1 MRGLGAFGADH
12 ALGCSTVRAAIDLFR
27 REPRARWFFGA
38 LAQSALG
45 NGAGYVAL
53 LLLAYDRWHSPWAI
67 TLVLMADLLP
77 AMLLGPVF
85 GAAADRWSR
94 RTCMVIADLLR
105 LGAFVGIAFVDGI
118 ELTLLLAL
126 VAGCG
131 TGLYTPAA
139 LASLPGLVRPERLP
153 AATSV
158 YGAIADL
165 GFTVG
170 PAVAAVVLL
179 FGTAE
184 QLTLLNGLTFGI
196 SALVLARLAFGRAP
210 SMEGP
215 HRSLLAEARDGL
227 AATAGMPG
235 IRALLGVSAG
245 ALFFAGLFNVAE
257 LPFADDIL
265 DRGEVGY
272 AVLATAFGAGFIAGS
287 LTGTAG
293 AAPATL
299 KERFG
304 IGLLVLGAGFAA
316 TGLAPGFAVALAAF
330 ALGGF
335 GNGMVIVYERQLI
348 QATVPDRLAGRV
360 FGMKDALSAWGFGL
374 AFVSA
379 GALITLIGVRELLV
393 AAGAGALISWLVARR
408 MLADAFNEREPAP
421 AAAPASGAGAYAVGH
436 GSAGEQSPDLIGRAG
451 SGRGTSLDDR
461 SEGLDD
467 SGVELRPRPGS

>member
-1 MRGLGAFGADH
+1 
-12 ALGCSTVRAAIDLFR
+12 VRAAIDLFR

-53 LLLAYDRWHSPWAI
+53 LLIAYDRWHSPWAI

-77 AMLLGPVF
+77 AMLFGPVF

-94 RTCMVIADLLR
+94 KACIVIADLLR
-105 LGAFVGIAFVDGI
+105 FGAFVGIAFVDGI

-139 LASLPGLVRPERLP
+139 LASLPGLVRPARLP

-170 PAVAAVVLL
+170 PALAAVVLL
-179 FGTAE
+179 FGSAE
-184 QLTLLNGLTFGI
+184 ELTLLNGVTFGI
-196 SALVLARLAFGRAP
+196 SALVLARLAFGEAP
-210 SMEGP
+210 TGEVSQ
-215 HRSLLAEARDGL
+215 RSLFAEARDGL

-257 LPFADDIL
+257 LPFAEDIL
-265 DRGEVGY
+265 DSGEVGY
-272 AVLATAFGAGFIAGS
+272 SVLATAFGAGFIAGS

-293 AAPATL
+293 AAPAIL

-304 IGLLVLGAGFAA
+304 IGLLVLGAGFIAS
-316 TGLAPGFAVALAAF
+316 GLAPSFAVALAAF
-330 ALGGF
+330 ALGGL

-374 AFVSA
+374 AFILA

-393 AAGAGALISWLVARR
+393 VAGVGAVLSWVVARR
-408 MLADAFNEREPAP
+408 MLRNVFNERAP
-421 AAAPASGAGAYAVGH
+421 ALAGAPGSGAGADAVGQA
-436 GSAGEQSPDLIGRAG
+436 GAGEQRPDLVGGAGNSRRAG
-451 SGRGTSLDDR
+451 LDQRAERLDD
-461 SEGLDD
+461 G
-467 SGVELRPRPGS
+467 GVELRPGPGS

>member
-1 MRGLGAFGADH
+1 
-12 ALGCSTVRAAIDLFR
+12 VRATIELFR
-27 REPRARWFFGA
+27 GEPRARWFFGA
-38 LAQSALG
+38 LTQSALG

-53 LLLAYDRWHSPWAI
+53 LLIAYDRWHSPWAI

-94 RTCMVIADLLR
+94 KACVVMADVLR
-105 LGAFVGIAFVDGI
+105 FGAFVGIALVDSV

-179 FGTAE
+179 FGNAE
-184 QLTLLNGLTFGI
+184 QLTAANGVTFGI
-196 SALVLARLAFGRAP
+196 SALVLARLAFGEAP
-210 SMEGP
+210 ADAKGA
-215 HRSLLAEARDGL
+215 HKSLFAEAKEGL
-227 AATAGMPG
+227 AATKGMTG
-235 IRALLGVSAG
+235 IRPLLGVSG
-245 ALFFAGLFNVAE
+245 VALFFAGLFNVAE
-257 LPFADDIL
+257 LPFAEDIL
-265 DRGEVGY
+265 DSGEVGY
-272 AVLATAFGAGFIAGS
+272 SVLATAFGAGFIGGS

-293 AAPATL
+293 AAPAVL
-299 KERFG
+299 KRRFG
-304 IGLLVLGAGFAA
+304 IGLLALGAGFIA
-316 TGLAPGFAVALAAF
+316 TGVAPGYATALVAF

-360 FGMKDALSAWGFGL
+360 FGVKDALSAWAFSV
-374 AFVSA
+374 AFVCA
-379 GALITLIGVRELLV
+379 GGLITLIGVRELLI
-393 AAGAGALISWLVARR
+393 AAGVGGLLSWLVSRWA
-408 MLADAFNEREPAP
+408 LADAFNAEAP
-421 AAAPASGAGAYAVGH
+421 QLADARVSGASADAVGH
-436 GSAGEQSPDLIGRAG
+436 GGAG
-451 SGRGTSLDDR
+451 
-461 SEGLDD
+461 
-467 SGVELRPRPGS
+467 

>member
-1 MRGLGAFGADH
+1 M
-12 ALGCSTVRAAIDLFR
+12 RAAVELFR

-53 LLLAYDRWHSPWAI
+53 LLIAYDRWHSPWAI

-77 AMLLGPVF
+77 AMLFGPVF

-94 RTCMVIADLLR
+94 KACIVIADLLR
-105 LGAFVGIAFVDGI
+105 FVAFVGIVFVDGI
-118 ELTLLLAL
+118 ELTLVFAL

-139 LASLPGLVRPERLP
+139 LAALPGLVRPERLP

-170 PAVAAVVLL
+170 PALAAVVLL
-179 FGTAE
+179 FGNAE
-184 QLTLLNGLTFGI
+184 QLALLNGVTFGV
-196 SALVLARLAFGRAP
+196 SALVLARLAFGHAP
-210 SMEGP
+210 AVEGP
-215 HRSLLAEARDGL
+215 HRSLFAEARDGL

-235 IRALLGVSAG
+235 IRVLLGVSGG
-245 ALFFAGLFNVAE
+245 ALFFVGLFNVAE
-257 LPFADDIL
+257 LPFAEDVL
-265 DRGEVGY
+265 DSGEVGY
-272 AVLATAFGAGFIAGS
+272 SVLATVFGAGFIGGS

-293 AAPATL
+293 AAPAVL

-304 IGLLVLGAGFAA
+304 IGLLVIGAGFAA
-316 TGLAPGFAVALAAF
+316 AGLAPGFAVALAAF
-330 ALGGF
+330 AVGGF

-374 AFVSA
+374 AFVAA
-379 GALITLIGVRELLV
+379 GGLITLIGVRELLV
-393 AAGAGALISWLVARR
+393 AAGIGAFLSWLVARR
-408 MLADAFNEREPAP
+408 MLANAFNEREPP
-421 AAAPASGAGAYAVGH
+421 PRSGSGAGADAVGDV
-436 GSAGEQSPDLIGRAG
+436 GTGQERPDLVGGGRDGGGAG
-451 SGRGTSLDDR
+451 LDQGT
-461 SEGLDD
+461 EGLDD
-467 SGVELRPRPGS
+467 GGIELRPGAGS

>member
-1 MRGLGAFGADH
+1 
-12 ALGCSTVRAAIDLFR
+12 VRAAIDLFR
-27 REPRARWFFGA
+27 REPRARWFFAA

-53 LLLAYDRWHSPWAI
+53 LLIAYDRWHSPWAI

-77 AMLLGPVF
+77 AMLFGPVF

-94 RTCMVIADLLR
+94 KACIVIADLLR
-105 LGAFVGIAFVDGI
+105 FVAFIGIAFVDDIG
-118 ELTLLLAL
+118 LTLALAL

-139 LASLPGLVRPERLP
+139 LAALPGLVRPERLP

-179 FGTAE
+179 FGNAE
-184 QLTLLNGLTFGI
+184 ELALLNGVTFGI
-196 SALVLARLAFGRAP
+196 SAVVLAKLAFGKVPAGD
-210 SMEGP
+210 GP
-215 HRSLLAEARDGL
+215 HRSLFAEARDGL

-245 ALFFAGLFNVAE
+245 ALFFVGLFNVAE
-257 LPFADDIL
+257 LPFAEDVL
-265 DRGEVGY
+265 DSGEVGY
-272 AVLATAFGAGFIAGS
+272 SVLATVFGAGFICGS

-293 AAPATL
+293 AAPAVL

-304 IGLLVLGAGFAA
+304 IGLLVIGAGFAA
-316 TGLAPGFAVALAAF
+316 SGLAPGFAVALAAF

-374 AFVSA
+374 AFVAA
-379 GALITLIGVRELLV
+379 GGLITLIGVRELLV
-393 AAGAGALISWLVARR
+393 VAAVGTLASWLVSRR
-408 MLADAFNEREPAP
+408 MLANAFNEREPAS
-421 AAAPASGAGAYAVGH
+421 AAVSASGASADAVSDGGAR
-436 GSAGEQSPDLIGRAG
+436 QQRPDLVDRAG
-451 SGRGTSLDDR
+451 GGRGAGLDDGD
-461 SEGLDD
+461 EGLDD
-467 SGVELRPRPGS
+467 GGVELRPSSRP

>member
-1 MRGLGAFGADH
+1 VGA
-12 ALGCSTVRAAIDLFR
+12 TIDLFR
-27 REPRARWFFGA
+27 GEPRARWFFGA
-38 LAQSALG
+38 LTQSALG

-53 LLLAYDRWHSPWAI
+53 LLIAYDRWHSPWAI

-94 RTCMVIADLLR
+94 KACMVIADLLR
-105 LGAFVGIAFVDGI
+105 FGAFVGIAFVDSI

-170 PAVAAVVLL
+170 PAVAALVLL
-179 FGTAE
+179 FGDAE
-184 QLTLLNGLTFGI
+184 QLTAANGVTFGI
-196 SALVLARLAFGRAP
+196 SALVLARLAFGEAP
-210 SMEGP
+210 ADAKGA
-215 HRSLLAEARDGL
+215 HKSLVAEAREGL
-227 AATAGMPG
+227 AATKGMPG

-257 LPFADDIL
+257 LPFAEDIL
-265 DRGEVGY
+265 DGGEVGY
-272 AVLATAFGAGFIAGS
+272 SVLATAFGAGFIGGS

-293 AAPATL
+293 AAPAVL
-299 KERFG
+299 KRRFG
-304 IGLLVLGAGFAA
+304 IGLLALGAGFIA
-316 TGLAPGFAVALAAF
+316 TGAAPGYATALVAF

-360 FGMKDALSAWGFGL
+360 FGVKDALSAWAFGV
-374 AFVSA
+374 AFVCA
-379 GALITLIGVRELLV
+379 GGLITLIGVRELLI
-393 AAGAGALISWLVARR
+393 AAGVGGLLSWFVSRWALAGAFNAEAPHLAGARV
-408 MLADAFNEREPAP
+408 
-421 AAAPASGAGAYAVGH
+421 SGASADAVGH
-436 GSAGEQSPDLIGRAG
+436 GGAG
-451 SGRGTSLDDR
+451 
-461 SEGLDD
+461 
-467 SGVELRPRPGS
+467 

>member
-1 MRGLGAFGADH
+1 
-12 ALGCSTVRAAIDLFR
+12 VRAAIDLFR

-53 LLLAYDRWHSPWAI
+53 LLIAYDRWHSPWAI

-77 AMLLGPVF
+77 AMLFGPVF

-94 RTCMVIADLLR
+94 KACMVVADLLR
-105 LGAFVGIAFVDGI
+105 FGAFVGIAFVDNI
-118 ELTLLLAL
+118 ELTLLFAL

-139 LASLPGLVRPERLP
+139 LASLPGLVRSERLP
-153 AATSV
+153 VATSV

-170 PAVAAVVLL
+170 PAIAAVVLL
-179 FGTAE
+179 FGNAE
-184 QLTLLNGLTFGI
+184 QLTLLNGGTFGI
-196 SALVLARLAFGRAP
+196 SALVLAKLAFGEAP
-210 SMEGP
+210 AAEGP
-215 HRSLLAEARDGL
+215 TRSLFADARDGL

-257 LPFADDIL
+257 LPFAEDIL
-265 DRGEVGY
+265 DSGDVGY
-272 AVLATAFGAGFIAGS
+272 SVLATAFGAGFIAGS

-293 AAPATL
+293 AAPVTL
-299 KERFG
+299 KHRFG
-304 IGLLVLGAGFAA
+304 IGLLVLGVGFVATGFA
-316 TGLAPGFAVALAAF
+316 PGYGVALAAF
-330 ALGGF
+330 VLGGF

-379 GALITLIGVRELLV
+379 GGLITLMGVRELLV
-393 AAGAGALISWLVARR
+393 AAGIGALLSWLVAQRL
-408 MLADAFNEREPAP
+408 LADVFNEREPVLAG
-421 AAAPASGAGAYAVGH
+421 ASVSGASAEAVGQ
-436 GSAGEQSPDLIGRAG
+436 GGAGEQRPDLVSRAG
-451 SGRGTSLDDR
+451 SGRGTGLDDR
-461 SEGLDD
+461 GEGIDD
-467 SGVELRPRPGS
+467 GGVELRPSPGS

>member
-1 MRGLGAFGADH
+1 MDM
-12 ALGCSTVRAAIDLFR
+12 FR
-27 REPRARWFFGA
+27 REPRTRWFFGA

-53 LLLAYDRWHSPWAI
+53 LLIAYDRWHSPWAI

-77 AMLLGPVF
+77 AMLFGPVF

-94 RTCMVIADLLR
+94 KACMVIADLLR
-105 LGAFVGIAFVDGI
+105 FGAFVGIAFVDGI

-153 AATSV
+153 AATAV

-170 PAVAAVVLL
+170 PAIAAVVLL
-179 FGTAE
+179 FGDAE
-184 QLTLLNGLTFGI
+184 QLTLLNGVTFGI
-196 SALVLARLAFGRAP
+196 SAVVLARLAFGAAP
-210 SMEGP
+210 AAPEGS
-215 HRSLLAEARDGL
+215 HRSLIAEARDGL

-257 LPFADDIL
+257 LPFAEDIL
-265 DRGEVGY
+265 DSGDVGY
-272 AVLATAFGAGFIAGS
+272 SVLATAFGAGFIAGS

-304 IGLLVLGAGFAA
+304 IGLLVLGAGFVA
-316 TGLAPGFAVALAAF
+316 TGLAPGFAVALGAF

-348 QATVPDRLAGRV
+348 QATVPDRLSGRI
-360 FGMKDALSAWGFGL
+360 FGTKDALSAWGFGL

-379 GALITLIGVRELLV
+379 GALITLLGVRELLV
-393 AAGAGALISWLVARR
+393 AAGIGALLSWLAARR
-408 MLADAFNEREPAP
+408 MLANAFNDEEPVLAGGQL
-421 AAAPASGAGAYAVGH
+421 SGAGADAIGH
-436 GSAGEQSPDLIGRAG
+436 GGAGQQGPDLVGRAG
-451 SGRGTSLDDR
+451 SVGSASLDDGA
-461 SEGLDD
+461 EGLDD
-467 SGVELRPRPGS
+467 GGVELGPRTGP

>member
-1 MRGLGAFGADH
+1 M
-12 ALGCSTVRAAIDLFR
+12 RAAFDLFR

-53 LLLAYDRWHSPWAI
+53 LLIAYDRWHSPWAI

-77 AMLLGPVF
+77 AMLFGPVF

-94 RTCMVIADLLR
+94 KACIVIADVLR
-105 LGAFVGIAFVDGI
+105 FVAFVGIVFVDGI
-118 ELTLLLAL
+118 ELTLAFAL

-170 PAVAAVVLL
+170 PALAAVVLL
-179 FGTAE
+179 FGNAE
-184 QLTLLNGLTFGI
+184 QLALLNGVTFGV
-196 SALVLARLAFGRAP
+196 SALVLARLAFGEVPAV
-210 SMEGP
+210 EGP
-215 HRSLLAEARDGL
+215 HRSLFADARDGL
-227 AATAGMPG
+227 SATAGMPG

-245 ALFFAGLFNVAE
+245 ALFFVGLFNVAE
-257 LPFADDIL
+257 LPFAEDVL
-265 DRGEVGY
+265 DSGEVGY
-272 AVLATAFGAGFIAGS
+272 SVLATVFGAGFIGGS

-293 AAPATL
+293 AAPAVL

-304 IGLLVLGAGFAA
+304 IGLLVVGAGFAA
-316 TGLAPGFAVALAAF
+316 AGMAPGFAVALAAF

-360 FGMKDALSAWGFGL
+360 FGMKDALSAWGFGV
-374 AFVSA
+374 AFVAA
-379 GALITLIGVRELLV
+379 GGLITLIGVRELLV
-393 AAGAGALISWLVARR
+393 ASGIGAFLSWLVARR
-408 MLADAFNEREPAP
+408 MLAHAFNEREPLP
-421 AAAPASGAGAYAVGH
+421 AGSGSGAGAEAVG
-436 GSAGEQSPDLIGRAG
+436 DV
-451 SGRGTSLDDR
+451 GT
-461 SEGLDD
+461 G
-467 SGVELRPRPGS
+467 

>member
-1 MRGLGAFGADH
+1 
-12 ALGCSTVRAAIDLFR
+12 VRAAIDLFR
-27 REPRARWFFGA
+27 HEPRARWFFGA

-53 LLLAYDRWHSPWAI
+53 LLIAYDRWHSPWAI

-77 AMLLGPVF
+77 AMLFGPMF

-94 RTCMVIADLLR
+94 KACIVIADLLR
-105 LGAFVGIAFVDGI
+105 FGAFVGIAFVDGI

-139 LASLPGLVRPERLP
+139 LASLPGLVRPKRLP

-179 FGTAE
+179 FGNAE
-184 QLTLLNGLTFGI
+184 QLTLLNGVTFGV
-196 SALVLARLAFGRAP
+196 SALVLARLAFGEVPAV
-210 SMEGP
+210 EGP
-215 HRSLLAEARDGL
+215 HRSLFAEARDGL
-227 AATAGMPG
+227 SATAGMPG

-257 LPFADDIL
+257 LPFAEDIL
-265 DRGEVGY
+265 DSGEVGY
-272 AVLATAFGAGFIAGS
+272 SVLATVFGAGFIAGS

-304 IGLLVLGAGFAA
+304 LGILVLGAGFVA
-316 TGLAPGFAVALAAF
+316 TGLAPGFGVAIGAF

-393 AAGAGALISWLVARR
+393 AAGIGALLSWLVARR
-408 MLADAFNEREPAP
+408 LLAGAFNELEPAP
-421 AAAPASGAGAYAVGH
+421 AAASGSGAGADAVGH
-436 GSAGEQSPDLIGRAG
+436 AGASQQRADLVGGAGDGRRAG
-451 SGRGTSLDDR
+451 LDQGA
-461 SEGLDD
+461 EGLDD
-467 SGVELRPRPGS
+467 GGIELRPGAGS

>member
-1 MRGLGAFGADH
+1 M
-12 ALGCSTVRAAIDLFR
+12 RAAVDLFR

-45 NGAGYVAL
+45 NGAGYIAL
-53 LLLAYDRWHSPWAI
+53 LLIAYDRWHSPWAI

-77 AMLLGPVF
+77 AMFFGPVF

-94 RTCMVIADLLR
+94 KACIVIADLLR
-105 LGAFVGIAFVDGI
+105 FVAFVGIVFVDGI
-118 ELTLLLAL
+118 ELTLALAL

-170 PAVAAVVLL
+170 PALAAIVLL
-179 FGTAE
+179 FGNAE
-184 QLTLLNGLTFGI
+184 QLALMNGVTFGV
-196 SALVLARLAFGRAP
+196 SALVLARLAFGEVP
-210 SMEGP
+210 VVDGP
-215 HRSLLAEARDGL
+215 HRSLFAEARDGL
-227 AATAGMPG
+227 SATAGMPG

-245 ALFFAGLFNVAE
+245 ALFFVGLFNVAE
-257 LPFADDIL
+257 LPFAEDVL
-265 DRGEVGY
+265 DSGEVGY
-272 AVLATAFGAGFIAGS
+272 SVLATVFGAGFIGGS
-287 LTGTAG
+287 LTATAG
-293 AAPATL
+293 AAPAIL

-304 IGLLVLGAGFAA
+304 IGLLVIGAGFAA
-316 TGLAPGFAVALAAF
+316 AGLAPGFAVALAAF
-330 ALGGF
+330 AIGGF

-374 AFVSA
+374 AFVAA
-379 GALITLIGVRELLV
+379 GGLITLIGVRELLV
-393 AAGAGALISWLVARR
+393 AAGICAFLSWLVARGT
-408 MLADAFNEREPAP
+408 LAHAFNERESLGADPG
-421 AAAPASGAGAYAVGH
+421 SGAGADAVG
-436 GSAGEQSPDLIGRAG
+436 DV
-451 SGRGTSLDDR
+451 GT
-461 SEGLDD
+461 G
-467 SGVELRPRPGS
+467 

>member
-1 MRGLGAFGADH
+1 
-12 ALGCSTVRAAIDLFR
+12 VRATIDLFA

-38 LAQSALG
+38 LLQSALG
-45 NGAGYVAL
+45 NGAAYVAL
-53 LLLAYDRWHSPWAI
+53 LLIAYDRWHSPWAI
-67 TLVLMADLLP
+67 TLVLLADLLP

-94 RTCMVIADLLR
+94 KACMVIADLLR
-105 LGAFVGIAFVDGI
+105 FGAFVGIAFVDSI
-118 ELTLLLAL
+118 EVTLLLAL

-131 TGLYTPAA
+131 TGLFTPAA

-179 FGTAE
+179 FGNAE
-184 QLTLLNGLTFGI
+184 QLTAVNGVTFGI
-196 SALVLARLAFGRAP
+196 SALVLARLAFGEAP
-210 SMEGP
+210 TGVEGAR
-215 HRSLLAEARDGL
+215 RSLVADAREGL

-245 ALFFAGLFNVAE
+245 ALYFAGLFNVAE

-265 DRGEVGY
+265 DSGEVGY
-272 AVLATAFGAGFIAGS
+272 SVLATAFGVGFISGS

-293 AAPATL
+293 AAPAVL
-299 KERFG
+299 KSRYG
-304 IGLLVLGAGFAA
+304 VGLLVLGVGFVA
-316 TGLAPGFAVALAAF
+316 TGLAPGFAAALAAF

-348 QATVPDRLAGRV
+348 QATVPDRLAGRI
-360 FGMKDALSAWGFGL
+360 FGVKDALSAWAFGL
-374 AFVSA
+374 AFVCA
-379 GALITLIGVRELLV
+379 GGLITLIGVRELLIV
-393 AAGAGALISWLVARR
+393 AGVGGLASWLASRPALAHAFNAREPVLAGVPVSGASAEALGHGGTGEQRPDLVGRGGDHRGAGL
-408 MLADAFNEREPAP
+408 DQ
-421 AAAPASGAGAYAVGH
+421 
-436 GSAGEQSPDLIGRAG
+436 SA
-451 SGRGTSLDDR
+451 
-461 SEGLDD
+461 EGLDD
-467 SGVELRPRPGS
+467 RGVELRPRPGP

>member
-1 MRGLGAFGADH
+1 M
-12 ALGCSTVRAAIDLFR
+12 RAAFDLFR

-53 LLLAYDRWHSPWAI
+53 LLIAYDRWHSPWAI

-77 AMLLGPVF
+77 AMLFGPVF

-94 RTCMVIADLLR
+94 KACIIIADLLR
-105 LGAFVGIAFVDGI
+105 FAAFVGIVFVDGI
-118 ELTLLLAL
+118 ELTLVLAL

-139 LASLPGLVRPERLP
+139 LAALPGLVRPERLP

-170 PAVAAVVLL
+170 PALAAIVLL
-179 FGTAE
+179 FGNAE
-184 QLTLLNGLTFGI
+184 QLALLNGVTFGV
-196 SALVLARLAFGRAP
+196 SAAVLARLAFGKVPAV
-210 SMEGP
+210 EGP

-245 ALFFAGLFNVAE
+245 ALFFVGLFNVAE
-257 LPFADDIL
+257 LPFAEDVL
-265 DRGEVGY
+265 DSGEVGY
-272 AVLATAFGAGFIAGS
+272 SVLATVFGAGFIGGS
-287 LTGTAG
+287 LTGTAW
-293 AAPATL
+293 AAPAVL
-299 KERFG
+299 KARFG
-304 IGLLVLGAGFAA
+304 IGLLVIGAGFVAA
-316 TGLAPGFAVALAAF
+316 GLAPGFAVALAAF

-360 FGMKDALSAWGFGL
+360 FGMRDALSAWGFGL
-374 AFVSA
+374 AFVAA
-379 GALITLIGVRELLV
+379 GGLITLIGVRELLV
-393 AAGAGALISWLVARR
+393 AAGVGALLSWLLARR
-408 MLADAFNEREPAP
+408 MLANAFNEREPVP
-421 AAAPASGAGAYAVGH
+421 AGSGSGAGADAAGDAGAGQQRPDFVG
-436 GSAGEQSPDLIGRAG
+436 GAGNSRRAG
-451 SGRGTSLDDR
+451 LDHGT
-461 SEGLDD
+461 EGLDD
-467 SGVELRPRPGS
+467 GGIELRPGAGS

>member
-1 MRGLGAFGADH
+1 M
-12 ALGCSTVRAAIDLFR
+12 RAAIDLFK

-53 LLLAYDRWHSPWAI
+53 LLIAYDRWHSPWAI
-67 TLVLMADLLP
+67 TLVLLADLLP
-77 AMLLGPVF
+77 AMLFGPVF

-94 RTCMVIADLLR
+94 RACMVVADLLR
-105 LGAFVGIAFVDGI
+105 FAAFVGIAFVDGI

-170 PAVAAVVLL
+170 PALAAVVLL
-179 FGTAE
+179 FGNAE
-184 QLTLLNGLTFGI
+184 QLTLLNGVTFGI
-196 SALVLARLAFGRAP
+196 SALVLARLAFGQAP
-210 SMEGP
+210 GEVEGP
-215 HRSLLAEARDGL
+215 HRSLFAEARDGL

-257 LPFADDIL
+257 LPFAADIL
-265 DRGEVGY
+265 DSGEVGY
-272 AVLATAFGAGFIAGS
+272 SVLATAFGAGFIAGS

-304 IGLLVLGAGFAA
+304 IGLLVLGAGFVAS
-316 TGLAPGFAVALAAF
+316 GLAPGFAVALGAF

-348 QATVPDRLAGRV
+348 QATVPDRLAGRI

-393 AAGAGALISWLVARR
+393 AAGVGALLSWLVARR
-408 MLADAFNEREPAP
+408 MLANSFNEREPAP
-421 AAAPASGAGAYAVGH
+421 AGASGSGAGAEAVGDV
-436 GSAGEQSPDLIGRAG
+436 GAGQQRANLVGGAGNSRRAG
-451 SGRGTSLDDR
+451 LDQGA
-461 SEGLDD
+461 EGIDNG
-467 SGVELRPRPGS
+467 GVELRPGPGS

>member
-1 MRGLGAFGADH
+1 
-12 ALGCSTVRAAIDLFR
+12 VRAAIDLFR
-27 REPRARWFFGA
+27 RERRARWFFGA

-53 LLLAYDRWHSPWAI
+53 LLIAYDRWHSPWAI

-94 RTCMVIADLLR
+94 KACMVIADLLR

-170 PAVAAVVLL
+170 PAVAALVLL
-179 FGTAE
+179 FGNAE
-184 QLTLLNGLTFGI
+184 QLTVLNGITFGI
-196 SALVLARLAFGRAP
+196 SALVLARLAFGEAP
-210 SMEGP
+210 PAAEETQ
-215 HRSLLAEARDGL
+215 RSLFAEARDGL

-235 IRALLGVSAG
+235 IRSLLGVSAG

-257 LPFADDIL
+257 LPFAEDIL
-265 DRGEVGY
+265 DSGEVGY
-272 AVLATAFGAGFIAGS
+272 SILATAFGAGFIAGS
-287 LTGTAG
+287 LTASGG
-293 AAPATL
+293 AAPVVL
-299 KERFG
+299 KQRFG
-304 IGLLVLGAGFAA
+304 LGLLVLGAGFVA
-316 TGLAPGFAVALAAF
+316 TGFAPGFAVALLAF

-348 QATVPDRLAGRV
+348 QATVPDRLAGRI
-360 FGMKDALSAWGFGL
+360 FGMKDALSAWGFGI
-374 AFVSA
+374 AFVCA
-379 GALITLIGVRELLV
+379 GGLITLIGVRELLV
-393 AAGAGALISWLVARR
+393 AAGIGALLSWLVARR
-408 MLADAFNEREPAP
+408 MLAGAFNSEEPVLAGGP
-421 AAAPASGAGAYAVGH
+421 VSGASAHAVGH
-436 GSAGEQSPDLIGRAG
+436 GRASQQSTDLVGGAGGD
-451 SGRGTSLDDR
+451 RGTGLDDR
-461 SEGLDD
+461 AEGLDD
-467 SGVELRPRPGS
+467 GGVELRPGTRP